1 MMPLVRGKGSVGAP
15 RQIRP
20 VCENR
25 AWLGF
30 LACMLNARSHNF
42 GVRTAAP
49 SPRVRG
55 EGWGEG
61 KPRQPRGTSKAVS
74 SDVKKPSLARLPQ
87 IGEANLQR
95 SLRQPVEEVERPRD
109 PAGRGP
115 LRGIAGLAHV
125 SVPGDDRRHAG
136 GAAGQGEIGR
146 LDVGLFGSGVLDVI
160 PRLLAQFHAERPDVK
175 IVLHTMTKAE
185 QLDALRER
193 RISVGFNRLVP
204 PEPDLVIETV
214 LRERMRVA
222 LPAGHRLCAN
232 ESVRIPDLAGEPMI
246 LYPNLPLPGLAQQV
260 MGAFAGEDTPLR
272 IEQEVEDVLTA
283 IALVAG
289 GFGLCVTTASS
300 ESLRLPGVV
309 YRPLDCAGL
318 RDIELSC
325 IHRRGDPSPVLAAFL
340 AVVRRQMTRP
350 SA

>member
-1 MMPLVRGKGSVGAP
+1 MDLRQMRYFLAVAEERHVGRAAERLHMAQPPLT
-15 RQIRP
+15 RQIRALEDELGATLFLRTP
-20 VCENR
+20 KGMELTEAGQTLLDEVPNLLQLAQR
-25 AWLGF
+25 A
-30 LACMLNARSHNF
+30 RE
-42 GVRTAAP
+42 RT
-49 SPRVRG
+49 R
-55 EGWGEG
+55 
-61 KPRQPRGTSKAVS
+61 
-74 SDVKKPSLARLPQ
+74 
-87 IGEANLQR
+87 
-95 SLRQPVEEVERPRD
+95 
-109 PAGRGP
+109 
-115 LRGIAGLAHV
+115 
-125 SVPGDDRRHAG
+125 
-136 GAAGQGEIGR
+136 AAGQGEIGR

-325 IHRRGDPSPVLAAFL
+325 IHRRGDASPVLAAFL
-340 AVVRRQMTRP
+340 AVVRRQMARP

>member
-1 MMPLVRGKGSVGAP
+1 MDLRQMRYFLAVAEERHVGRAAERLHMAQPPLT
-15 RQIRP
+15 RQIRALEDELGATLFLRTP
-20 VCENR
+20 KGMELTEAGQTLLDEVPNLLQLAQR
-25 AWLGF
+25 A
-30 LACMLNARSHNF
+30 RE
-42 GVRTAAP
+42 RT
-49 SPRVRG
+49 R
-55 EGWGEG
+55 
-61 KPRQPRGTSKAVS
+61 
-74 SDVKKPSLARLPQ
+74 
-87 IGEANLQR
+87 
-95 SLRQPVEEVERPRD
+95 
-109 PAGRGP
+109 
-115 LRGIAGLAHV
+115 
-125 SVPGDDRRHAG
+125 
-136 GAAGQGEIGR
+136 AAGQGEIGR

-340 AVVRRQMTRP
+340 AVVRRQMARP